1 MNIAE
6 KVKPELD
13 RTDTLECVL
22 SNLDLCRDL
31 ECQKTVLRHYAG
43 GVARAERQRIRREL
57 DEYAEGILS
66 QAEEQREE
74 SLKLIQSAQEIKA
87 MLDLP
92 CLREYGGIHED

>member
-1 MNIAE
+1 MPQICA
-6 KVKPELD
+6 
-13 RTDTLECVL
+13 
-22 SNLDLCRDL
+22 
-31 ECQKTVLRHYAG
+31 AG

-74 SLKLIQSAQEIKA
+74 SMKLVQSAQEIKA

-92 CLREYGGIHED
+92 CLREYGGHHED